1 LKQID
6 YRKKCALKGE
16 FIMKTTPAREQLL
29 EARNKTVSDII
40 AAGLKVL
47 FCGINPG
54 LYSAAVN
61 HHFARPGNRF
71 WPALYRSG
79 FTPRLY
85 HPSEENLLLS
95 SKLGITNIV
104 ARATAS
110 ADEISR
116 EELEEGGRRLAE
128 KVKRYKPKAV
138 AILGLGAYRSAFHN
152 PMARLGLQETKL
164 GDTPVWVLPNPS
176 GINTRYR
183 IEDLVRCME
192 MLRKW
197 VEEISR
203 GNF

>member
-1 LKQID
+1 
-6 YRKKCALKGE
+6 
-16 FIMKTTPAREQLL
+16 MKTTPAREQLL

>member
-1 LKQID
+1 
-6 YRKKCALKGE
+6 
-16 FIMKTTPAREQLL
+16 MKTTPAREQLL

-128 KVKRYKPKAV
+128 KVK
-138 AILGLGAYRSAFHN
+138 
-152 PMARLGLQETKL
+152 
-164 GDTPVWVLPNPS
+164 
-176 GINTRYR
+176 GINLKLWRFWAWGPIEALFTTRWPDWDFR
-183 IEDLVRCME
+183 RQNWGILQSGFFKPQRHQRT
-192 MLRKW
+192 LQNRGPRKMYGD
-197 VEEISR
+197 VA
-203 GNF
+203 